1 MGEAETQLPAMKRLL
16 GGASGQFVL
25 VHVDGTVTTPT
36 TSTEAFPTLAAA
48 AQKLQSRRQ
57 TDMPLAV
64 RRDEPVQR

>member
-1 MGEAETQLPAMKRLL
+1 
-16 GGASGQFVL
+16 

-48 AQKLQSRRQ
+48 AQKLQSRRR